1 MRKFIL
7 IILLAISFSVQVQAQ
22 QLPKA
27 LQGEKWVQAMANDSA
42 ANYFEAE
49 AAFQKFYTAWQAKEK
64 AERAREANSPAE
76 EEQRKGPEE
85 YCISAFLKWS
95 VMIKPFVLPDG
106 RIMPMSQR
114 LAIIQEARKKQKGQ

>member
-7 IILLAISFSVQVQAQ
+7 IVLLAMAFSAQVQAQ

-27 LQGEKWVQAMANDSA
+27 LREEKWVQVMANDSA

-64 AERAREANSPAE
+64 AEKAREANDPVE

-85 YCISAFLKWS
+85 YCINAFLKWS

-106 RIMPMSQR
+106 RIMSMSQR

>member
-1 MRKFIL
+1 MTKFIL
-7 IILLAISFSVQVQAQ
+7 IILVAMAFSAQVQAQ
-22 QLPKA
+22 QLPKT
-27 LQGEKWVQAMANDSA
+27 LKEEKWVQIMANDSA

-49 AAFQKFYTAWQAKEK
+49 AAFQKFYTTWQAKEK
-64 AERAREANSPAE
+64 AEKAREANDPAE

-85 YCISAFLKWS
+85 YCITAYVKWS
-95 VMIKPFVLPDG
+95 GMIKPFVLPDG